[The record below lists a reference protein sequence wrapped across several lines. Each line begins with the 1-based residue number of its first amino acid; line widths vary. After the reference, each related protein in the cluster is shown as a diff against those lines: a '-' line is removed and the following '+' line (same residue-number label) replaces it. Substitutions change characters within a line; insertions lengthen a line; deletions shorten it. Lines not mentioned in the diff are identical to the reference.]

1 MLRGRVWAGGVAKH
15 ALEVLGV
22 QWGSAAPSS
31 GHPLKPARG
40 ELGVLPPSLGVVVH
54 RASRAGFLLSGST
67 PGIGMWAGQGK
78 KPVTSPRVTRHG
90 DALTAAGCGG

>member
-22 QWGSAAPSS
+22 QWAAAAPSS
-31 GHPLKPARG
+31 EHPLKAAPG
-40 ELGVLPPSLGVVVH
+40 EPRMLPPSVGVVVH
-54 RASRAGFLLSGST
+54 RASQAGFMLSGST
-67 PGIGMWAGQGK
+67 PGTGMWAGQGR
-78 KPVTSPRVTRHG
+78 KPATSPRVTRHG